1 MITAH
6 SNPSSLY
13 GGYNSKPLKD
23 MFRLVELS
31 ADGTPPSPSSKTF
44 HVKNIYK
51 FDLNKHLSISNF
63 IYESVVSNNPDNL
76 FH

>member
-1 MITAH
+1 
-6 SNPSSLY
+6 
-13 GGYNSKPLKD
+13 
-23 MFRLVELS
+23 MFRLVELNV
-31 ADGTPPSPSSKTF
+31 DGTPPSPSSKTF

-63 IYESVVSNNPDNL
+63 IYESIISNNPDNL